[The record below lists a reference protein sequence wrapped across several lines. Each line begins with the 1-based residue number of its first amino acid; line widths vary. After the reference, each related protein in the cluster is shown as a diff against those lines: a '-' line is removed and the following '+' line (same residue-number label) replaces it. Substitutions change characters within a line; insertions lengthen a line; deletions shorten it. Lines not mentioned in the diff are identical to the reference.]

1 MQWKDKVRLMREALK
16 ATVKFSDTQFKD
28 YFEFQLDETDTFHP
42 FDTDGALTHM
52 EEEDLFEMFCDVEN
66 IIREHFNDPWNFP
79 PGYVKPTSIEFDPGE
94 ALDLFLVKASEFK
107 EPAQ

>member
-52 EEEDLFEMFCDVEN
+52 EVEDLFEMFCDVEN
-66 IIREHFNDPWNFP
+66 IIREHFNDVWNFP
-79 PGYVKPTSIEFDPGE
+79 PGYVKPTNIEFDPGE
-94 ALDLFLVKASEFK
+94 ALDIFLKRAAEFVV
-107 EPAQ
+107 